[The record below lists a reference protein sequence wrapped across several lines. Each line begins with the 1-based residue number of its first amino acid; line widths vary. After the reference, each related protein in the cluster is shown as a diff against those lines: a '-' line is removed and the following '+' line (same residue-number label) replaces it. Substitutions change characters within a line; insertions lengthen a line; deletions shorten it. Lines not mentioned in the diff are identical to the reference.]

1 MFLFCWYLCR
11 SIFCGFGCCKIY
23 FCSCSFSTDCKRGRH
38 FLGLFFFCFFFLNPI
53 LSCIVIT
60 TPNFI
65 LFSSDFYCL
74 FVSVVLSIL
83 GRNELIARYI
93 KLRTGKT
100 RTRKQVSSTDLSGLR
115 VKVLVVC
122 TGEYSW
128 RHCYTFRIVEYLT
141 LKKNGRKSYWP
152 NTTGVFFFLFYWK
165 LIKKKKSKLKA
176 KLKYKVVYLSVSQ
189 WIG

>member
-1 MFLFCWYLCR
+1 MFPYKHLTVNLVTGHVFVLLISVQEYFLWFRVLQNIFLQLFLFRRLQKR
-11 SIFCGFGCCKIY
+11 KTFPGAVF
-23 FCSCSFSTDCKRGRH
+23 FSS
-38 FLGLFFFCFFFLNPI
+38 FFFLNAI

-74 FVSVVLSIL
+74 FVSVLSIL

-122 TGEYSW
+122 TGEY
-128 RHCYTFRIVEYLT
+128 T
-141 LKKNGRKSYWP
+141 
-152 NTTGVFFFLFYWK
+152 
-165 LIKKKKSKLKA
+165 
-176 KLKYKVVYLSVSQ
+176 
-189 WIG
+189 